1 MGGGEGSSGSGGSM
15 SNIGLAAL
23 TLVIVLV
30 LSKVKNATIS
40 RLSILAAIVFGTVI
54 AVLIGKASFSDV
66 TTGKIVAF
74 PTPFHLGAPTFQVS
88 AIISMMIVVLVI
100 LTETTADILAVGEIV
115 GTRVDSKRI
124 AAGLRADMASSVVA
138 PLFGTFSQSAFAQ
151 NVGLVA
157 VTKIKSRLAV
167 AAGGVIMVVLGLF
180 PVIGRVVA
188 DIPMP
193 VLGGA
198 GLVLFG
204 TVTASGI
211 RTLSKVGYEGNMNLI
226 IVAVSVGFGVIPIV
240 SPGFY
245 DKFPDWFATIFD
257 SGISSAALMAII
269 LNLVFNHIKAG
280 NVKDPSVFAAGTG
293 RIIKESDLQ
302 DLIEGDHIENGKLVD
317 ADGHEVPVESQD
329 GAAGNE
335 PHSVAETHA

>member
-115 GTRVDSKRI
+115 STRVDSKRI